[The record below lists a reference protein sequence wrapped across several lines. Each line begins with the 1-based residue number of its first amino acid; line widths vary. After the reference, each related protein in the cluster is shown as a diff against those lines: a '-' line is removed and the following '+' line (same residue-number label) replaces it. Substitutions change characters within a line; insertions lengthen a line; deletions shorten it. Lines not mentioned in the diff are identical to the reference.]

1 MLTVKTLHIYYVYAA
16 NINSIAQYFFMN
28 KFLIIL
34 NLSLILISSLSANDS
49 LEITTIEIQKTYNIS
64 QRFPGKIL
72 PLNYSKLAFEVA
84 GKIDSVNVDIGDAV
98 QQGDIL
104 AFLDPSE
111 MQASLNQ
118 AIARYDLADQALK
131 RFKDLKEQGFI
142 SNQELDRASSDF
154 LIAKAQVDFYSVK
167 LEQTKI
173 RAPFDGF
180 IQDRFF
186 DAGTVISPGV
196 AILEIIDSTSV
207 EAHVS
212 VPTDVIEGL
221 VIENEYNFII
231 NNKSY
236 PARFKRFTQM
246 SNQGSD
252 NRLCIFEFST
262 FINPGSISFL
272 QLMRTKEKTGAWV
285 PLKSLSQGTQGLW
298 NLYTVSKDQRDRYQ
312 VAKEIVE
319 LIHVEGN
326 NAFITGT
333 INNGDMVVSGGAEQ
347 VIDSEILRVN

>member
-1 MLTVKTLHIYYVYAA
+1 
-16 NINSIAQYFFMN
+16 MN
-28 KFLIIL
+28 KFLL
-34 NLSLILISSLSANDS
+34 ALGLFLITISSLSANGS
-49 LEITTIEIQKTYNIS
+49 LEITTLEIQKTYNIS

-84 GKIDSVNVDIGDAV
+84 GKIDEVKVDIGDAV
-98 QQGDIL
+98 QKGDIL

-118 AIARYDLADQALK
+118 ALARYDLADQALK
-131 RFKDLKEQGFI
+131 RFTDLKEKGFI

-173 RAPFDGF
+173 RAPFNGF
-180 IQDRFF
+180 IQNRFF
-186 DAGTVISPGV
+186 DPGTVTSPGI
-196 AILEIIDSTSV
+196 AILEVIDSTSV

-212 VPTDVIEGL
+212 VPSGVIDGL
-221 VIENEYNFII
+221 IIGQEYNFII
-231 NNKSY
+231 NDKIHS
-236 PARFKRFTQM
+236 AQFKRFTQM
-246 SNQGSD
+246 SSQGSD

-272 QLMRTKEKTGAWV
+272 QLMQIKEKTGAWV

-298 NLYTVSKDQRDRYQ
+298 NVYTVSTDQKNQYQ
-312 VAKEIVE
+312 VSKEIVE

-326 NAFITGT
+326 NAYISGT
-333 INNGDMVVSGGAEQ
+333 INTGDMVVSGGAEQ